1 MPIIDTGA
9 LEFAMDLARPLVA
22 ETLAAPGQAVP
33 IPALLRAKLNAA
45 LSNAMLED
53 VLALRERERTVPV
66 ENLRLTVR

>member
-1 MPIIDTGA
+1 MPTLDSGA
-9 LEFAMDLARPLVA
+9 LEFASVLARPMVEA
-22 ETLAAPGQAVP
+22 SLAAPGRAIAVP
-33 IPALLRAKLNAA
+33 AQLCSQLNEL